1 MLYYPHNTQNLALQL
16 RSEDNFI
23 IASDASFTNNSIDWK
38 SLQTY
43 TMKLFSNLVGWR
55 ANK

>member
-1 MLYYPHNTQNLALQL
+1 VLYYPHNTQNLALQL